1 MEEEEWKETISVVW
15 GEIKVHRGELHASS
29 SPDKEV
35 RQGDWSDKDRT

>member
-1 MEEEEWKETISVVW
+1 MGEEEWKETISVVW
-15 GEIKVHRGELHASS
+15 GEIKVHRGELHAPP